1 MLELTA
7 DDIASLSDGD
17 LHALVA
23 RLCESELRS
32 RGISPDCVTSGG
44 NQNAADGG
52 VDVRVSL
59 PPQVDPPGFIP
70 RRDTGFQVKAED
82 MPASE
87 IAGEMRPKG
96 VLRAS
101 IRQLAEQSGA
111 YVIVSSKGSTSDSAL
126 QNRREAMAQA
136 IRDLPDPG
144 ALKVDFYDRT
154 RLETWLR
161 GHPGTTLWVRE
172 RIGKPLQGWS
182 GYGEWSFQPEGAGND
197 YLVDDQ
203 LRFKARGQSAGLSIA
218 VGINQIRATLRSPR
232 GVVRLVGLSGLGKTR
247 LAEASFGPRVGEQ
260 SLDPDLAAYT
270 NLSNSPNPIPVAL
283 ANELI
288 AASRR
293 AVLIIDNCPP
303 DLHQSLSELCRSKGS
318 ELSLITIE
326 YDIRE
331 DQAEGTEV
339 FSLEAASGGLIEKLV
354 QRRYPNLSQL
364 DARRIAEF
372 SGGNARIAIVL
383 AATVNKNDTVATL
396 SDQELFRRLFE
407 QRHPPDRQLLSA
419 AQAMSLVYSF
429 EAEDISDSAEAELIH
444 LGALVKQDAKEMFKH
459 CAELE
464 RRGLAQRRGRWCA
477 VLPPAIANRLAHAAL
492 QNISPTALD
501 ACFLVAGRERL
512 LKSFSRRLGQLSE
525 SAEAQSIAE
534 RWLAP
539 GALLADIPD
548 LDELRQTIF
557 DNIAPVAPEKT
568 LGAIERVLLG
578 SEDPEAA
585 TACKRYL
592 RMLRLLAWDV
602 KLFDRCVALIVRIA
616 KSANV
621 DNDGDGC
628 RKEFVSLFPLWLSGT
643 HAGIEQRLKITRALL
658 TSADR
663 KERTLG
669 VAALGATLRA
679 SHFGGGWDF
688 DFGTRSRDYG
698 YSPKSTDDIARWF
711 RQALHLAEEIA
722 CSNGP
727 ASTEVREIIAS
738 RFRALWSSAGMF
750 DDLERVCREIS
761 QTGFWPE
768 GWIAVRQTIHYDSA
782 GFPLE
787 ISTRLA
793 SLESDLKPTDL
804 VQKVR
809 SIVLSDEVMFCGV
822 DSTVDTGTDVGPTT
836 NQAEKMAHE
845 LGRAAVADE
854 EAFAALLP
862 ELLTGRTQQLWS
874 FGRGLAEGTEKPRS
888 IWDRLVAQLTATP
901 SNSQRIQVLGGFLN
915 ALKVKQPDLA
925 DRVLDEAMEDNA
937 LGPWYPVL
945 QTAVGIDEAGLGRLM
960 RSLDLGK
967 ASIQMYRPLQTG
979 GLTHNLRGGD
989 FNKLLLR
996 IAAEVGGLE
1005 IALDILRMRLLFEG
1019 RANSSTTELVYIGCE
1034 LMRRI
1039 SFTNR
1044 RTDVDVYNLAIIAQS
1059 CLLGEEGDVAVRAIC
1074 QNLKQAILKSE
1085 TYAFYHDEFLKV
1097 LLRVQPL
1104 STLDALCGG
1113 TRADLESGVQI
1124 LRQSGQVRGNP
1135 FDSISDARLL
1145 AWCDQ
1150 ESEGRYPVIAG
1161 GVTSFQSS
1169 NDAVRFSWTPI
1180 ARKLLERAPDRVAVA
1195 KQFIGRFGPM
1205 FWLDSGSAL
1214 LDELATYP
1222 DTSLRE
1228 FIAGEKTQLQA
1239 AAEEQRRVQQL
1250 LDQQMSQWRDD
1261 ERFE

>member
-1 MLELTA
+1 
-7 DDIASLSDGD
+7 
-17 LHALVA
+17 
-23 RLCESELRS
+23 LCESELRS

-87 IAGEMRPKG
+87 IVGEMRPKG

-126 QNRREAMAQA
+126 QNRREAMAHA
-136 IRDLPDPG
+136 IRDLPAPG

-182 GYGEWSFQPEGAGND
+182 AYGEWSFQPEGAGCD

-203 LRFKARGQSAGLSIA
+203 LRFKGRGQSAGLSVA
-218 VGINQIRATLRSPR
+218 VGINQIRGILRSPR

-247 LAEASFGPRVGEQ
+247 LAEALFDPRVGER

-293 AVLIIDNCPP
+293 AVLIVDNCPP

-339 FSLEAASGGLIEKLV
+339 FSLEAASSDLIEKLI

-372 SGGNARIAIVL
+372 SGGNARIAVVL
-383 AATVNKNDTVATL
+383 AATVRKNDTVATL
-396 SDQELFRRLFE
+396 SDEELFRRLFE
-407 QRHPPDRQLLSA
+407 QRHPHDRELLSA

-429 EAEDISDSAEAELIH
+429 EAEDISDSADAELIH
-444 LGALVKQDAKEMFKH
+444 LGALVKQDAKGMFKH

-464 RRGLAQRRGRWCA
+464 RRGLAQRRGQWRA
-477 VLPPAIANRLAHAAL
+477 VLPPAIANRLASTAL

-525 SAEAQSIAE
+525 SAEAQSITKT
-534 RWLAP
+534 WLQSD
-539 GALLADIPD
+539 GLLASLAD
-548 LDELRQTIF
+548 LSELGRTIF
-557 DNIAPVAPEKT
+557 DNIAAVAPDKT
-568 LGAIERVLLG
+568 LGAIERTLLG
-578 SEDPEAA
+578 SEDPEIAI
-585 TACKRYL
+585 TCKRYL
-592 RMLRLLAWDV
+592 RTLRLLAWDP
-602 KLFDRCVALIVRIA
+602 KLFDRSVASIVRIA
-616 KSANV
+616 KAGNV
-621 DNDGDGC
+621 ENDNDEC
-628 RKEFVSLFPLWLSGT
+628 RKEFVSLFPIYLSGT
-643 HAGIEQRLKITRALL
+643 HATIEQRLRVARELL
-658 TSADR
+658 TSGDR
-663 KERTLG
+663 KESTLG
-669 VAALGATLRA
+669 AAALKATLQG
-679 SHFGGGWDF
+679 SHFTGGWDF
-688 DFGTRSRDYG
+688 GFGTRSRDYG
-698 YSPKSTDDIARWF
+698 YSPKSTDDIKHWF
-711 RQALHLAEEIA
+711 GQALCLAEEIA
-722 CSNGP
+722 CSNSP
-727 ASTEVREIIAS
+727 ASLEVREAIAS
-738 RFRALWSSAGMF
+738 RFRALWTSAGIF
-750 DDLERVCREIS
+750 DDLERVCRKIS
-761 QTGFWPE
+761 QTSFWAE

-787 ISTRLA
+787 ISSRLA

-809 SIVLSDEVMFCGV
+809 SIVLSDEVMFCGI
-822 DSTVDTGTDVGPTT
+822 DSTVDVGTDVNPTVK
-836 NQAEKMAHE
+836 QAESMAHE
-845 LGRAAVADE
+845 LGRAAAADGG
-854 EAFAALLP
+854 ALAALLP
-862 ELLTGRTQQLWS
+862 ELLTRVGLQLAL
-874 FGRGLAEGTEKPRS
+874 FGQGLAQDTEKARS
-888 IWDRLVAQLTATP
+888 IWDQLIGQLAVTP
-901 SNSQRIQVLGGFLN
+901 VNQQRITMLHGFLSVLN
-915 ALKVKQPDLA
+915 TKQPELA
-925 DRVLDEAMEDNA
+925 DSLLDEAVESDT
-937 LGPWYPVL
+937 LGPWYPGL
-945 QTAVGIDEAGLGRLM
+945 QTAVTINGTGLNRLM
-960 RSLDLGK
+960 RSLDLRK
-967 ASIQMYRPLQTG
+967 ASIRMYRPLESG
-979 GLTHNLRGGD
+979 GATNNLSGLD

-996 IAAEVGGLE
+996 IAAEPGGLE
-1005 IALDILRMRLLFEG
+1005 TALDILRMRLPFEG
-1019 RANSSTTELVYIGCE
+1019 RKKSSLAELVYIGCE
-1034 LMRRI
+1034 LMSKIDFAYRK
-1039 SFTNR
+1039 
-1044 RTDVDVYNLAIIAQS
+1044 TDVDVYNLGIIARS
-1059 CLLGEEGDVAVRAIC
+1059 CLLGEEGASAVREMC
-1074 QNLKQAILKSE
+1074 KNLKQAVVESK
-1085 TYAFYHDEFLKV
+1085 TYAFYHDQLLKV

-1104 STLDALCGG
+1104 ACLDALCGG
-1113 TRADLESGVQI
+1113 TKSDLEIGMTIVTQA
-1124 LRQSGQVRGNP
+1124 GQLRGNP
-1135 FDSISDARLL
+1135 FDLIPEAELL
-1145 AWCDQ
+1145 TWCDQ
-1150 ESEGRYPVIAG
+1150 ESESRYPAIAR
-1161 GVTSFQSS
+1161 GVTSFYPS
-1169 NDAVRFSWTPI
+1169 NDAAQLSWAPI

-1195 KQFIGRFGPM
+1195 KQLIGATAPM
-1205 FWLDSGSAL
+1205 FWAGSGSVL
-1214 LDELATYP
+1214 LDELAAYSDP
-1222 DTSLRE
+1222 ALRE
-1228 FIAGEKTQLQA
+1228 FVASEKTRLRT
-1239 AAEEQRRVQQL
+1239 AAEEQRRVQEL

>member
-7 DDIASLSDGD
+7 DDIASLSDED
-17 LHALVA
+17 LRTLVA

-32 RGISPDCVTSGG
+32 RGISPDCVTWGG

-59 PPQVDPPGFIP
+59 PRQIDPPDFIP
-70 RRDTGFQVKAED
+70 RRETGFQVKAED
-82 MPASE
+82 TPASK
-87 IAGEMRPKG
+87 ITDEMRPGG
-96 VLRAS
+96 VLRPS
-101 IRQLAEQSGA
+101 IQQLAERSGA
-111 YVIVSSKGSTSDSAL
+111 YIMVSSQGSIANTPL
-126 QNRREAMAQA
+126 QKRREAMAQA
-136 IRDLPDPG
+136 VQDLPDPSV
-144 ALKVDFYDRT
+144 LSLDFYDRT

-182 GYGEWSFQPEGAGND
+182 GYGEWSFRPENAGND

-203 LRFKARGQSAGLSIA
+203 LRFKARGSDGLSVA
-218 VGINQIRATLRSPR
+218 GGINQIRGILRGPR

-247 LAEASFGPRVGEQ
+247 LAEALFDSRVGEQ
-260 SLDPDLAAYT
+260 SLDPELAAYT
-270 NLSNSPNPIPVAL
+270 NLSNSPSPVPVAL

-293 AVLIIDNCPP
+293 AVLIVDNCPP

-318 ELSLITIE
+318 GLSVITIE

-339 FSLEAASGGLIEKLV
+339 FSLEAASSGLIEKLI

-383 AATVNKNDTVATL
+383 AATVNTNDTVATL

-407 QRHPPDRQLLSA
+407 QRHPQDQQLLSA

-429 EAEDISDSAEAELIH
+429 EAEDISDSADAELIH

-464 RRGLAQRRGRWCA
+464 RRGLAQRRGRWRA
-477 VLPPAIANRLAHAAL
+477 VLPPAIANRLAYTAL

-525 SAEAQSIAE
+525 SAEAQSIA
-534 RWLAP
+534 RNWLQSD
-539 GALLADIPD
+539 GLLASLVD
-548 LDELRQTIF
+548 LNELGQTIF
-557 DNIAPVAPEKT
+557 DNIAAVAPNET
-568 LGAIERVLLG
+568 LEAIERALLV
-578 SEDPEAA
+578 SEDAEVAM
-585 TACKRYL
+585 TCKRYL
-592 RMLRLLAWDV
+592 RTLRLLAWDP
-602 KLFDRCVALIVRIA
+602 KLFDRSVASIIRIA
-616 KSANV
+616 KAANV
-621 DNDGDGC
+621 ENDNDEC
-628 RKEFVSLFPLWLSGT
+628 RKDFVSLFPIYLSGT
-643 HAGIEQRLKITRALL
+643 HATIEQRLRVARELL

-663 KERTLG
+663 KENMLG
-669 VAALGATLRA
+669 AAALKATLQG
-679 SHFGGGWDF
+679 SNFTGGWDF
-688 DFGTRSRDYG
+688 GFGTRSRDYG
-698 YSPKSTDDIARWF
+698 YSPKSTDEITHWF
-711 RQALHLAEEIA
+711 GQALCLAEEIA
-722 CSNGP
+722 CSNSP
-727 ASTEVREIIAS
+727 ASIEVREAIAS
-738 RFRALWSSAGMF
+738 RFRALWSANGMF
-750 DDLERVCREIS
+750 DDLERACRKIS
-761 QTGFWPE
+761 QAGFWPE

-836 NQAEKMAHE
+836 NQADKMAHE

-862 ELLTGRTQQLWS
+862 ELLTGGTQQLWS
-874 FGRGLAEGTEKPRS
+874 FGRGLAEGTEKSRS
-888 IWDRLVAQLTATP
+888 IWDQLVAQLTATP
-901 SNSQRIQVLGGFLN
+901 SNSQRIQVLGGFLS
-915 ALKVKQPDLA
+915 ALKTKQPDLA
-925 DRVLDEAMEDNA
+925 DRVLDEAMEDDV

-967 ASIQMYRPLQTG
+967 ASIQMYKPLQTG

-1039 SFTNR
+1039 GFTNR
-1044 RTDVDVYNLAIIAQS
+1044 RTDVDVYNLRIIARS
-1059 CLLGEEGDVAVRAIC
+1059 CLLGEEGATAVRQIC
-1074 QNLKQAILKSE
+1074 QNLKQAVLKSE
-1085 TYAFYHDEFLKV
+1085 TYPFYHGEFLNV
-1097 LLRVQPL
+1097 LLRLQPL
-1104 STLDALCGG
+1104 ATLDSLCGG
-1113 TRADLESGVQI
+1113 TKADLESGMQI
-1124 LRQSGQVRGNP
+1124 LSQAGQVRGNP
-1135 FDSISDARLL
+1135 FDGIPDAQLL

-1150 ESEGRYPVIAG
+1150 ESEGRYVAIAG

-1169 NDAVRFSWTPI
+1169 NGVGFGWTPI

-1195 KQFIGRFGPM
+1195 KQFIGRFAPM
-1205 FWLDSGSAL
+1205 FWMDSGSAL

-1222 DTSLRE
+1222 DTNLRG

-1250 LDQQMSQWRDD
+1250 LDQQMSQWHGD